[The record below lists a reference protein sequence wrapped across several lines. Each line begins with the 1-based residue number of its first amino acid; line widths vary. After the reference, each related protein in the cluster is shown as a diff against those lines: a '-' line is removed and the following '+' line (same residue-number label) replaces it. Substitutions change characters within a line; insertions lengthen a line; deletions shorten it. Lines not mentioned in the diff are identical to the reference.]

1 MRRIGTPF
9 DARLHVRPRLTSRAG
24 GMKKIQS
31 QEVNGKRAGRR
42 AGSGRRTWRSVSI
55 VNMADPLAMTIAA
68 NVAAKIAETLT
79 GQAQQA
85 VATIVR
91 KIRQKLRSR
100 PAEAGEV
107 ATLDAAIT
115 TSDAPAAEAL
125 AEVLERLFAADPR
138 FREEIRRLW
147 DSAGVADSL
156 TNVFSGK
163 ADKVIMMRD
172 VNGDLT
178 IN

>member
-1 MRRIGTPF
+1 MI
-9 DARLHVRPRLTSRAG
+9 
-24 GMKKIQS
+24 
-31 QEVNGKRAGRR
+31 
-42 AGSGRRTWRSVSI
+42 
-55 VNMADPLAMTIAA
+55 IAT
-68 NVAAKIAETLT
+68 NVAAKLADSLT

-91 KIRQKLRSR
+91 KIREKLRSR
-100 PAEAGEV
+100 PGGSGEV

-115 TSDAPAAEAL
+115 AGDAGAAQAL
-125 AEVLERLFAADPR
+125 AQALDELFAKDPQ
-138 FREEIRRLW
+138 FREEIRMLW
-147 DSAGVADSL
+147 DSARSDDRV

-163 ADKVIMMRD
+163 AGKVIMMRD

>member
-1 MRRIGTPF
+1 
-9 DARLHVRPRLTSRAG
+9 
-24 GMKKIQS
+24 
-31 QEVNGKRAGRR
+31 
-42 AGSGRRTWRSVSI
+42 
-55 VNMADPLAMTIAA
+55 MADPLAMSIAA
-68 NVAAKIAETLT
+68 NVATKIAETLT
-79 GQAQQA
+79 NQAQQA
-85 VATIVR
+85 VAAIVR
-91 KIRQKLRSR
+91 KIRQKLRSG
-100 PAEAGEV
+100 PAEVGEV

-125 AEVLERLFAADPR
+125 AQVLERLFTADPR

-147 DSAGVADSL
+147 DSAGVAGSL

-163 ADKVIMMRD
+163 AGKVIMMHD

>member
-1 MRRIGTPF
+1 MVDSF
-9 DARLHVRPRLTSRAG
+9 
-24 GMKKIQS
+24 
-31 QEVNGKRAGRR
+31 
-42 AGSGRRTWRSVSI
+42 
-55 VNMADPLAMTIAA
+55 AMIIAT
-68 NVAAKIAETLT
+68 NVAAKLADSLT

-91 KIRQKLRSR
+91 KIREKLRSR
-100 PAEAGEV
+100 PGGSGEV

-115 TSDAPAAEAL
+115 AGDAGAAQAL
-125 AEVLERLFAADPR
+125 AQALDELFAKDPQ
-138 FREEIRRLW
+138 FREEIRMLW
-147 DSAGVADSL
+147 DSARSDDRV

-163 ADKVIMMRD
+163 AGKVIMMRD